1 MNTRQR
7 KTILMGLMQVQV
19 VYSSSPSLQKRNRV
33 RRVTKPSLQKIL
45 RFTFRLLQ
53 VKSWDYRKIIL
64 RSFVD

>member
-33 RRVTKPSLQKIL
+33 RRVAKPSLQKIL